1 MWYNIQMN
9 TIRVSATSARNNFFE
24 LLNKVAA
31 GTEVIIEKDSKEVA
45 VLAPKK
51 QKIDWAEFRK
61 AAKAARGILKGYKF
75 DPEDNPLRRKGA
87 ANFLGRWDKG
97 LKFK

>member
-1 MWYNIQMN
+1 MS

-31 GTEVIIEKDSKEVA
+31 GTQVIIERDSKEVA

-51 QKIDWAEFRK
+51 QKIDWVEFRK
-61 AAKAARGILKGYKF
+61 AAKAARGILKDY
-75 DPEDNPLRRKGA
+75 DPKRDNPFYGKKA
-87 ANFLGRWDKG
+87 WPNLGKWDKG
-97 LKFK
+97 LKLK